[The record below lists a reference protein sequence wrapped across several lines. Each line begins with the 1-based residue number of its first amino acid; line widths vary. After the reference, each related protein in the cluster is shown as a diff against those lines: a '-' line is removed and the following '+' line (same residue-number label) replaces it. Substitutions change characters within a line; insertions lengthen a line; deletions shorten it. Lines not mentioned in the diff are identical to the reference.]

1 MSPWGEGWA
10 GALTYLALAS
20 WRWCYAATLQHV
32 VLELASCHHGVRG
45 GALTYLALASW
56 RWCYATAR
64 CLGTCVNLRHV
75 TMGWGVGGCV
85 NVPGTCLL
93 KMMLRRYATARCLGT
108 CVNLRHVTMGWGV
121 GGCVNVP
128 GTCAL
133 KMMLRRYATAR
144 CPGTCVMSPWGE
156 GWAGALTYLA
166 LASWRWCYAATLQ
179 HVVLELASICVMS
192 PWGEGWAGALTYPA
206 LAPWRWCYAAM
217 LQHAVLELASWHH
230 GVRGGRVR

>member
-1 MSPWGEGWA
+1 MGWGVGGCVNVPGTCVLKMMLRRYATARCLGTCVMSPWGEGWA

-64 CLGTCVNLRHV
+64 CLGTCVNLS
-75 TMGWGVGGCV
+75 
-85 NVPGTCLL
+85 
-93 KMMLRRYATARCLGT
+93 
-108 CVNLRHVTMGWGV
+108 HVTMGWGV

-144 CPGTCVMSPWGE
+144 CPGTCVMTPWGE

-179 HVVLELASICVMS
+179 HVVLELASC
-192 PWGEGWAGALTYPA
+192 
-206 LAPWRWCYAAM
+206 
-217 LQHAVLELASWHH
+217 HH